1 VALAPALGRT
11 SGWELGKLYEIPTM
25 ALIRVTERHAGSF
38 PVDNQLR
45 YTFLMPAFLYAG
57 SL

>member
-1 VALAPALGRT
+1 MALALALGGT

-25 ALIRVTERHAGSF
+25 VLIRVTERRTGSF
-38 PVDNQLR
+38 QVDNRLR
-45 YTFLMPAFLYAG
+45 YTFLYAG